1 MIWYKFHI
9 GDYISHTMHL
19 DDAEDLAYR
28 RLLDW
33 YYMSEKP
40 LPLELALVARRIR
53 LDEEVVEPVLKE
65 FFVKTDEGY
74 RHLRCDVE
82 IINYNIRADHSRR
95 VGKLGGRK
103 KEETQQVSDQVTH
116 EVPQQDS
123 DNELG
128 DSKSHRVPSS
138 PPKQNRYRTD
148 TEQNINTDANASLS
162 GTSFPPC
169 PHKELLK
176 LYQKHLPH
184 LTQPRLWEGSRQTS
198 LKSRW
203 VQASKPS
210 EYSPKGY
217 NTLQDGLAWWDS
229 FFGYI
234 ANDTSLAKG
243 FETNGRVWQPDLVW
257 IVNPT
262 NFAKIIDGKYSK

>member
-40 LPLELALVARRIR
+40 LPLDVALVSRRIR
-53 LDEEVVEPVLKE
+53 LDEDVVSPVLNE
-65 FFVKTDEGY
+65 FFEKTKKGY
-74 RHLRCDVE
+74 
-82 IINYNIRADHSRR
+82 INARADDEIKAYNVRVDINR
-95 VGKLGGRK
+95 KVGKLAHK
-103 KEETQQVSDQVTH
+103 KTVKVTST
-116 EVPQQDS
+116 VALSPPQQ
-123 DNELG
+123 N
-128 DSKSHRVPSS
+128 
-138 PPKQNRYRTD
+138 RTD
-148 TEQNINTDANASLS
+148 TEQNITTDANASMS
-162 GTSFPPC
+162 ETAFPPC

-184 LTQPRLWEGSRQTS
+184 LTQPRLWEGSRMTTM
-198 LKSRW
+198 KSRW
-203 VQASKPS
+203 VQASRPS

-217 NTLQDGLAWWDS
+217 NSLPEGLAWWNS

-234 ANDTSLAKG
+234 ADDTSLPKG
-243 FETNGRVWQPDLVW
+243 FESNGRTWKPDLVW
-257 IVNPT
+257 IINPT

>member
-9 GDYISHTMHL
+9 GDYISHTLHL

-40 LPLELALVARRIR
+40 LPLDIARVARRIR
-53 LDEEVVEPVLKE
+53 LDEDVVEPVLTE
-65 FFVKTDEGY
+65 FFTKTNEGY
-74 RHLRCDVE
+74 INRRADTEIASYTARVE
-82 IINYNIRADHSRR
+82 INRKS
-95 VGKLGGRK
+95 GKLGGRPK
-103 KEETQQVSDQVTH
+103 TIEVSKD
-116 EVPQQDS
+116 EP
-123 DNELG
+123 L
-128 DSKSHRVPSS
+128 S
-138 PPKQNRYRTD
+138 PPYQNRNR
-148 TEQNINTDANASLS
+148 TEQNINTDADASLS
-162 GTSFPPC
+162 ETAFPPC

-176 LYQKHLPH
+176 IYQKHLPQ
-184 LTQPRLWEGSRQTS
+184 LTQPRLWEGSRQAS
-198 LKSRW
+198 MKSRW

-217 NTLQDGLAWWDS
+217 TTLEDGLAWWEG

-234 ANDTSLAKG
+234 ATDTALAAG
-243 FETNGRVWQPDLVW
+243 YESNGRTWKPDLVW

>member
-40 LPLELALVARRIR
+40 LPLDVALVSRRIR
-53 LDEEVVEPVLKE
+53 LDEDVVSPVLKE
-65 FFVKTDEGY
+65 FFEKTKNGY
-74 RHLRCDVE
+74 
-82 IINYNIRADHSRR
+82 INARADDEIKAYNVRVDINR
-95 VGKLGGRK
+95 KVGKLAHK
-103 KEETQQVSDQVTH
+103 KTVKVTST
-116 EVPQQDS
+116 VA
-123 DNELG
+123 L
-128 DSKSHRVPSS
+128 S
-138 PPKQNRYRTD
+138 PPYQNRTD
-148 TEQNINTDANASLS
+148 TEQNITTDANASMS
-162 GTSFPPC
+162 ETAFPPC

-184 LTQPRLWEGSRQTS
+184 LTQPRLWEGSRMTTM
-198 LKSRW
+198 KSRW
-203 VQASKPS
+203 VQASRPS

-217 NTLQDGLAWWDS
+217 NSLPEGLAWWNS

-234 ANDTSLAKG
+234 ADDTSLPKG
-243 FETNGRVWQPDLVW
+243 FESNGRTWKPDLVW
-257 IVNPT
+257 IINPT

>member
-40 LPLELALVARRIR
+40 LPLDVALVARRIR
-53 LDEEVVEPVLKE
+53 LDEDVVSPVLQE
-65 FFVKTDEGY
+65 FFEKTKKGY
-74 RHLRCDVE
+74 V
-82 IINYNIRADHSRR
+82 NARADDEIKAYNVRVDINR
-95 VGKLGGRK
+95 KVGKLAHK
-103 KEETQQVSDQVTH
+103 KTVKVTST
-116 EVPQQDS
+116 VALSPPQQ
-123 DNELG
+123 N
-128 DSKSHRVPSS
+128 
-138 PPKQNRYRTD
+138 RTD
-148 TEQNINTDANASLS
+148 TEQNITTDANASMS
-162 GTSFPPC
+162 ETAFPPC

-184 LTQPRLWEGSRQTS
+184 LTQPRLWEGSRMTTM
-198 LKSRW
+198 KSRW
-203 VQASKPS
+203 VQASRPS

-217 NTLQDGLAWWDS
+217 NSLPEGLAWWDS

-234 ANDTSLAKG
+234 AGDTSLPKG
-243 FETNGRVWQPDLVW
+243 FESNGRTWKPDLVW
-257 IVNPT
+257 IINPT

>member
-40 LPLELALVARRIR
+40 LPLDVALVARRIR
-53 LDEEVVEPVLKE
+53 LDEEVVTPVLEE
-65 FFVKTDEGY
+65 FFEKNTNGY
-74 RHLRCDVE
+74 
-82 IINYNIRADHSRR
+82 INPRADKEIASYNAR
-95 VGKLGGRK
+95 VELNRKSAKLGGRPK
-103 KEETQQVSDQVTH
+103 TIV
-116 EVPQQDS
+116 DS
-123 DNELG
+123 VME
-128 DSKSHRVPSS
+128 PIS

-148 TEQNINTDANASLS
+148 TEQNINTDANASMS

-184 LTQPRLWEGSRQTS
+184 LTQPRVWEGSRQSTMRA
-198 LKSRW
+198 RW

-210 EYSPKGY
+210 TYSPKGY
-217 NTLQDGLAWWDS
+217 GTLEDGLEWWDS

-243 FETNGRVWQPDLVW
+243 FESNGRTWLPDLVW
-257 IVNPT
+257 IIDAT
-262 NFAKIIDGKYSK
+262 NFAKIIDGKYTK

>member
-40 LPLELALVARRIR
+40 LPLDVALVSRRIR
-53 LDEEVVEPVLKE
+53 LDEDVVSPVLKE
-65 FFVKTDEGY
+65 FFEKTKNGY
-74 RHLRCDVE
+74 
-82 IINYNIRADHSRR
+82 INARADDEIKAYNVRVDINR
-95 VGKLGGRK
+95 KVGKLAHLK
-103 KEETQQVSDQVTH
+103 TVKVTST
-116 EVPQQDS
+116 VALSPPQQ
-123 DNELG
+123 N
-128 DSKSHRVPSS
+128 
-138 PPKQNRYRTD
+138 RTD
-148 TEQNINTDANASLS
+148 TEQNNTDANASMS
-162 GTSFPPC
+162 GTAFPPC
-169 PHKELLK
+169 PHKALLK

-184 LTQPRLWEGSRQTS
+184 LTQPRLWEGSRQTTM
-198 LKSRW
+198 KSRW
-203 VQASKPS
+203 VQASRPS

-217 NTLQDGLAWWDS
+217 NSLPEGLAWWDS

-234 ANDTSLAKG
+234 ANDTSLPKG
-243 FETNGRVWQPDLVW
+243 FESNGRTWKPDLVW
-257 IVNPT
+257 IINPT

>member
-40 LPLELALVARRIR
+40 LPLDVALVSRRIR
-53 LDEEVVEPVLKE
+53 LDEDVVSPVLKE
-65 FFVKTDEGY
+65 FFEKTKNGY
-74 RHLRCDVE
+74 
-82 IINYNIRADHSRR
+82 INARADDEIKAYNVRVDINR
-95 VGKLGGRK
+95 KVGKLAHK
-103 KEETQQVSDQVTH
+103 KTDKVTST
-116 EVPQQDS
+116 VALSPPQQ
-123 DNELG
+123 N
-128 DSKSHRVPSS
+128 
-138 PPKQNRYRTD
+138 RTD
-148 TEQNINTDANASLS
+148 TEQNITTDANASMS
-162 GTSFPPC
+162 GTAFPPC

-184 LTQPRLWEGSRQTS
+184 LTQPRLWEGSRMTTM
-198 LKSRW
+198 KSRW
-203 VQASKPS
+203 VQASRPS

-217 NTLQDGLAWWDS
+217 NSLPDGLAWWNS

-234 ANDTSLAKG
+234 AGDTSLPKG
-243 FETNGRVWQPDLVW
+243 FETNGRTWKPDLVW
-257 IVNPT
+257 IINPT

>member
-40 LPLELALVARRIR
+40 LPLDVALVSRRIR
-53 LDEEVVEPVLKE
+53 LDEDVVSPVLKE
-65 FFVKTDEGY
+65 FFEKTKNGY
-74 RHLRCDVE
+74 
-82 IINYNIRADHSRR
+82 INARADDEIKAYNVRVDINR
-95 VGKLGGRK
+95 KVGKLAHK
-103 KEETQQVSDQVTH
+103 KTVKVTST
-116 EVPQQDS
+116 VALSPPQQ
-123 DNELG
+123 N
-128 DSKSHRVPSS
+128 
-138 PPKQNRYRTD
+138 RTD
-148 TEQNINTDANASLS
+148 TEQNITTDANASMS
-162 GTSFPPC
+162 ETAFPPC

-184 LTQPRLWEGSRQTS
+184 LTQPRIWEGSRMTTM
-198 LKSRW
+198 KSRW
-203 VQASKPS
+203 VQASRPS

-217 NTLQDGLAWWDS
+217 NSLPEGLAWWNS

-234 ANDTSLAKG
+234 AGDTSLPKG
-243 FETNGRVWQPDLVW
+243 FESNGRTWKPDLVW
-257 IVNPT
+257 IINPT

>member
-40 LPLELALVARRIR
+40 LPLDVALVSRRIR
-53 LDEEVVEPVLKE
+53 LDEDVVAPVLNE
-65 FFVKTDEGY
+65 FFEKTKEGY
-74 RHLRCDVE
+74 
-82 IINYNIRADHSRR
+82 INSRADKEIASYNAR
-95 VGKLGGRK
+95 VELNRKSAKLGGRPK
-103 KEETQQVSDQVTH
+103 TIEVSKEE
-116 EVPQQDS
+116 P
-123 DNELG
+123 L
-128 DSKSHRVPSS
+128 S
-138 PPKQNRYRTD
+138 PPKQNRNRTD
-148 TEQNINTDANASLS
+148 TEQNITKDANASMS

-184 LTQPRLWEGSRQTS
+184 LTQPRLWEGSRMTTM
-198 LKSRW
+198 KSRW

-217 NTLQDGLAWWDS
+217 STLEDGLAWWDS

-234 ANDTSLAKG
+234 AKDTSLAKG

>member
-40 LPLELALVARRIR
+40 LPLDVALVARRIR
-53 LDEEVVEPVLKE
+53 LDEDVVSPVLQE
-65 FFVKTDEGY
+65 FFEKTKKGY
-74 RHLRCDVE
+74 V
-82 IINYNIRADHSRR
+82 NARADDEIKAYNVRVDINR
-95 VGKLGGRK
+95 KVGKLAHK
-103 KEETQQVSDQVTH
+103 NTVKVTST
-116 EVPQQDS
+116 VALSPPQQ
-123 DNELG
+123 N
-128 DSKSHRVPSS
+128 
-138 PPKQNRYRTD
+138 RTD
-148 TEQNINTDANASLS
+148 TEQNINTDANASMS
-162 GTSFPPC
+162 GTAFPPC

-184 LTQPRLWEGSRQTS
+184 LTQPRLWEGSRMTTM
-198 LKSRW
+198 KSRW
-203 VQASKPS
+203 VQASRPS

-217 NTLQDGLAWWDS
+217 NSLPDGLAWWNS

-234 ANDTSLAKG
+234 ANDTSLPKG
-243 FETNGRVWQPDLVW
+243 FESNGRTWKPDLVW
-257 IVNPT
+257 IINPT

>member
-40 LPLELALVARRIR
+40 LPLDVALVARRIR
-53 LDEEVVEPVLKE
+53 LDEDVVSPVLQE
-65 FFVKTDEGY
+65 FFEKTKKGF
-74 RHLRCDVE
+74 V
-82 IINYNIRADHSRR
+82 NARADDEIKAYNVRVDINR
-95 VGKLGGRK
+95 KVGKLAHK
-103 KEETQQVSDQVTH
+103 KTDKVTST
-116 EVPQQDS
+116 VALSPPQQ
-123 DNELG
+123 N
-128 DSKSHRVPSS
+128 
-138 PPKQNRYRTD
+138 RTD

-162 GTSFPPC
+162 GTTFPPC

-184 LTQPRLWEGSRQTS
+184 LTQPRSWEGSRQTNM
-198 LKSRW
+198 KARW
-203 VQASKPS
+203 VQSSKPS

-217 NTLQDGLAWWDS
+217 DTLEDGLAWWDS

-243 FETNGRVWQPDLVW
+243 FESNGRVWLPDLVW
-257 IVNPT
+257 IINST

>member
-40 LPLELALVARRIR
+40 LPLDVALVSRRIR
-53 LDEEVVEPVLKE
+53 LDEDVVSPVLKE
-65 FFVKTDEGY
+65 FFEKTKNGY
-74 RHLRCDVE
+74 
-82 IINYNIRADHSRR
+82 INARADDEIKAYNVRVDINR
-95 VGKLGGRK
+95 KVGKLAHK
-103 KEETQQVSDQVTH
+103 KTVKVTST
-116 EVPQQDS
+116 VALSPPQQ
-123 DNELG
+123 N
-128 DSKSHRVPSS
+128 
-138 PPKQNRYRTD
+138 RTD
-148 TEQNINTDANASLS
+148 TEQNITTDANASMS
-162 GTSFPPC
+162 ETAFPPC

-184 LTQPRLWEGSRQTS
+184 LTQPRLWEGSRMTTM
-198 LKSRW
+198 KSRW
-203 VQASKPS
+203 VQASRPS

-217 NTLQDGLAWWDS
+217 NSLPEGLAWWNS

-234 ANDTSLAKG
+234 ADDTSLPKG
-243 FETNGRVWQPDLVW
+243 FESNGRTWKPDLVW
-257 IVNPT
+257 IINPT

>member
-40 LPLELALVARRIR
+40 LPLDVALVSRRIR
-53 LDEEVVEPVLKE
+53 LDEDVVSPVLKE
-65 FFVKTDEGY
+65 FFEKTKNGY
-74 RHLRCDVE
+74 INARADTEIQAYNARVE
-82 IINYNIRADHSRR
+82 INRKSA
-95 VGKLGGRK
+95 KLGNK
-103 KEETQQVSDQVTH
+103 KSIEA
-116 EVPQQDS
+116 
-123 DNELG
+123 
-128 DSKSHRVPSS
+128 PSMQALS
-138 PPKQNRYRTD
+138 PPYQNRTD

-162 GTSFPPC
+162 GTAFPPC
-169 PHKELLK
+169 PHKALLK

-184 LTQPRLWEGSRQTS
+184 LTQPRSWEGSRQTTM
-198 LKSRW
+198 KSRW
-203 VQASKPS
+203 VQSSKPS

-217 NTLQDGLAWWDS
+217 ENLEDGLAWWDS

-234 ANDTSLAKG
+234 ANDTSLPKG
-243 FETNGRVWQPDLVW
+243 FESNGRTWKPDLVW
-257 IVNPT
+257 IINPA

>member
-40 LPLELALVARRIR
+40 LPLDVALVSRRIR
-53 LDEEVVEPVLKE
+53 LDEDVVSPVLQE
-65 FFVKTDEGY
+65 FFEKTKKGY
-74 RHLRCDVE
+74 
-82 IINYNIRADHSRR
+82 INARADDEIKAYNVRVDINR
-95 VGKLGGRK
+95 KVGKLAHK
-103 KEETQQVSDQVTH
+103 KTVKVTST
-116 EVPQQDS
+116 VALSPPQQ
-123 DNELG
+123 N
-128 DSKSHRVPSS
+128 
-138 PPKQNRYRTD
+138 RTD
-148 TEQNINTDANASLS
+148 TEQNITTDANASMS
-162 GTSFPPC
+162 ETAFPPC

-184 LTQPRLWEGSRQTS
+184 LTQPRIWEGSRMTTM
-198 LKSRW
+198 KSRW
-203 VQASKPS
+203 VQASRPS

-217 NTLQDGLAWWDS
+217 NSLPEGLAWWNS

-234 ANDTSLAKG
+234 ADDTSLPKG
-243 FETNGRVWQPDLVW
+243 FESNGRTWKPDLVW
-257 IVNPT
+257 IINPT

>member
-40 LPLELALVARRIR
+40 LPLDVALVSRRIR
-53 LDEEVVEPVLKE
+53 LDEDVVSPVLKE
-65 FFVKTDEGY
+65 FFEKTKNGY
-74 RHLRCDVE
+74 
-82 IINYNIRADHSRR
+82 INARADDEIKAYNVRVDINR
-95 VGKLGGRK
+95 KVGKLAHK
-103 KEETQQVSDQVTH
+103 KTVKVTST
-116 EVPQQDS
+116 VALSPPQQ
-123 DNELG
+123 N
-128 DSKSHRVPSS
+128 
-138 PPKQNRYRTD
+138 RTD
-148 TEQNINTDANASLS
+148 TEQNITTDANASMS
-162 GTSFPPC
+162 ETAFPPC

-184 LTQPRLWEGSRQTS
+184 LTQPRLWEGSRMTTM
-198 LKSRW
+198 KSRW
-203 VQASKPS
+203 VQASRPS

-217 NTLQDGLAWWDS
+217 NSLPEGLAWWDS
-229 FFGYI
+229 FFRYI
-234 ANDTSLAKG
+234 AGDTSLPKG
-243 FETNGRVWQPDLVW
+243 FESNGRTWKPDLVW
-257 IVNPT
+257 IINPT

>member
-40 LPLELALVARRIR
+40 LPLDVALVSRRIR
-53 LDEEVVEPVLKE
+53 LDEDVVSPVLKE
-65 FFVKTDEGY
+65 FFEKTKNGY
-74 RHLRCDVE
+74 
-82 IINYNIRADHSRR
+82 INARADDEIKAYNVRVDINR
-95 VGKLGGRK
+95 KVGKLAHK
-103 KEETQQVSDQVTH
+103 NTVKVTST
-116 EVPQQDS
+116 VALSPPQQ
-123 DNELG
+123 N
-128 DSKSHRVPSS
+128 
-138 PPKQNRYRTD
+138 RTD
-148 TEQNINTDANASLS
+148 TEQNITTDANASMS
-162 GTSFPPC
+162 ETAFPPC

-184 LTQPRLWEGSRQTS
+184 LTQPRLWEGSRMTTM
-198 LKSRW
+198 KSRW
-203 VQASKPS
+203 VQASRPS

-217 NTLQDGLAWWDS
+217 NSLPEGLAWWNS

-234 ANDTSLAKG
+234 ADDTSLPKG
-243 FETNGRVWQPDLVW
+243 FESNGRTWKPDLVW
-257 IVNPT
+257 IINPA

>member
-40 LPLELALVARRIR
+40 LPLDVALVSRRIR
-53 LDEEVVEPVLKE
+53 LDEDVVSPVLKE
-65 FFVKTDEGY
+65 FFEKTKNGY
-74 RHLRCDVE
+74 
-82 IINYNIRADHSRR
+82 INARADDEIKAYNVRVDINR
-95 VGKLGGRK
+95 KVGKLAHK
-103 KEETQQVSDQVTH
+103 KTVKVTST
-116 EVPQQDS
+116 VALSPPQQ
-123 DNELG
+123 N
-128 DSKSHRVPSS
+128 
-138 PPKQNRYRTD
+138 RTD
-148 TEQNINTDANASLS
+148 TEQNITTDANASMS
-162 GTSFPPC
+162 ETAFPPC

-184 LTQPRLWEGSRQTS
+184 LTQPRLWEGSRMTTM
-198 LKSRW
+198 KSRW
-203 VQASKPS
+203 VQASRPS

-217 NTLQDGLAWWDS
+217 NSLPEGLAWWNS

-234 ANDTSLAKG
+234 AGDTSLPKG
-243 FETNGRVWQPDLVW
+243 FESNGRTWKPDLVW
-257 IVNPT
+257 IINPA

>member
-40 LPLELALVARRIR
+40 LPLDVALVSRRIR
-53 LDEEVVEPVLKE
+53 LDEDVVSPVLKE
-65 FFVKTDEGY
+65 FFEKTKNGYINARADDE
-74 RHLRCDVE
+74 
-82 IINYNIRADHSRR
+82 IKAYNIRVDINRK
-95 VGKLGGRK
+95 VGKLAHK
-103 KEETQQVSDQVTH
+103 KTVKVTST
-116 EVPQQDS
+116 VALSPPQQ
-123 DNELG
+123 N
-128 DSKSHRVPSS
+128 
-138 PPKQNRYRTD
+138 RTD
-148 TEQNINTDANASLS
+148 TEQNITTDANASMS
-162 GTSFPPC
+162 GTAFPPC

-184 LTQPRLWEGSRQTS
+184 LTQPRLWEGSRMTTM
-198 LKSRW
+198 KSRW
-203 VQASKPS
+203 VQASRPS

-217 NTLQDGLAWWDS
+217 NSLPEGLAWWNS

-234 ANDTSLAKG
+234 ADDTSLPKG
-243 FETNGRVWQPDLVW
+243 FESNGRTWKPDLVW
-257 IVNPT
+257 IINPT

>member
-40 LPLELALVARRIR
+40 LPLDVALVSRRIR
-53 LDEEVVEPVLKE
+53 LDEDVVSPVLKE
-65 FFVKTDEGY
+65 FFEKTKNGY
-74 RHLRCDVE
+74 
-82 IINYNIRADHSRR
+82 INLRADDEIKAYNVRVDINR
-95 VGKLGGRK
+95 KVGKLAHLK
-103 KEETQQVSDQVTH
+103 TVKVTST
-116 EVPQQDS
+116 VALSNP
-123 DNELG
+123 N
-128 DSKSHRVPSS
+128 
-138 PPKQNRYRTD
+138 RTD
-148 TEQNINTDANASLS
+148 TEQNNTDANASMS
-162 GTSFPPC
+162 GTAFPPC

-184 LTQPRLWEGSRQTS
+184 LTQPRLWEGSRMTTM
-198 LKSRW
+198 KSRW
-203 VQASKPS
+203 VQASRPS

-217 NTLQDGLAWWDS
+217 NSLPDGLAWWNS

-234 ANDTSLAKG
+234 AGDTSLPKG
-243 FETNGRVWQPDLVW
+243 FETNGRTWKPDLVW
-257 IVNPT
+257 IINPT

>member
-40 LPLELALVARRIR
+40 LPLDVALVSRRIR
-53 LDEEVVEPVLKE
+53 LDEDVVSPVLKE
-65 FFVKTDEGY
+65 FFEKTKNGY
-74 RHLRCDVE
+74 
-82 IINYNIRADHSRR
+82 INARADDEIKAYNVRVDINR
-95 VGKLGGRK
+95 KVGKLAHK
-103 KEETQQVSDQVTH
+103 KTVKVTST
-116 EVPQQDS
+116 VALSPPQQ
-123 DNELG
+123 N
-128 DSKSHRVPSS
+128 
-138 PPKQNRYRTD
+138 RTD
-148 TEQNINTDANASLS
+148 TEQNITTDANASMS
-162 GTSFPPC
+162 ETAFPPC

-184 LTQPRLWEGSRQTS
+184 LTQPRLWEGSRMTTM
-198 LKSRW
+198 KSRW
-203 VQASKPS
+203 VQASRPS

-217 NTLQDGLAWWDS
+217 NSLPEGLAWWNS

-234 ANDTSLAKG
+234 AGDTSLPKG
-243 FETNGRVWQPDLVW
+243 FESNGRTWKPDLVW
-257 IVNPT
+257 IINPT